1 LKQIELVVP
10 GPKESHEVI
19 NIGYFGN
26 NPEASQ
32 LIIKARPLG
41 MNEIP
46 YPTDVKR
53 EHIFGGFPPSGQE
66 VIDYILQQGQEEVS
80 METNK
85 YKALGHSLTARD
97 LYEKRTGVA
106 TEEDLTG
113 LRGKI
118 ANSTIEGK
126 RGTPDLKI
134 STLLQ
139 GSPVSPTPNTG
150 V

>member
-1 LKQIELVVP
+1 VV
-10 GPKESHEVI
+10 VVC
-19 NIGYFGN
+19 
-26 NPEASQ
+26 
-32 LIIKARPLG
+32 
-41 MNEIP
+41 
-46 YPTDVKR
+46 D
-53 EHIFGGFPPSGQE
+53 
-66 VIDYILQQGQEEVS
+66 EEVEIDEAIS
-80 METNK
+80 
-85 YKALGHSLTARD
+85 
-97 LYEKRTGVA
+97 GVA